1 MDFKEVIQLRT
12 NTYTWDYTKKVDI
25 QIIKDVLYDNYMQAP
40 TKNLKYPF
48 TITCIKNDDPDR
60 RKEIMTIC
68 HRNDEMPSETDYGN
82 PQVLAPYLIG
92 FSQRDVTKA
101 EVQYQFYNRTPA
113 SVERYDH
120 LEFGVQAAYIML
132 GLQNRGLDTGIT
144 QNCSHDGER
153 CAELFGADQ
162 PIRLILG
169 VGYASNELEYLD
181 PRTNA
186 MKSVPYDRKNIDQ
199 IYNRPSFE
207 TVYKV
212 EEE

>member
-1 MDFKEVIQLRT
+1 MQFNDVIKART
-12 NTYTWDYTKKVDI
+12 NTYTWDYTKEVDV
-25 QIIKDVLYDNYMQAP
+25 QLIKDAMYDVYMQAP

-48 TITCIKNDDPDR
+48 VIKCIKNDEPNR

-68 HRNDEMPSETDYGN
+68 HRNDEMPIETDYGN

-101 EVQYQFYNRTPA
+101 EVQYQFYNRTSKA
-113 SVERYDH
+113 VDRYDH
-120 LEFGVQAAYIML
+120 LEFGIQAAFIML
-132 GLQNRGLDTGIT
+132 ALQDRGLSTGIT
-144 QNCSHDGER
+144 QNCSHDPER
-153 CAELFGADQ
+153 CAELFGVDY

-199 IYNRPSFE
+199 IYNRPRFE
-207 TVYKV
+207 EVYKV